1 VLLAALPGII
11 ENRFGHAGFNQAR
24 TDGIYANIVCPQIAG
39 SRLGKINYE
48 TTLEIKTHLFYN
60 HIISEKMEGT
70 MLSVKGIYENG
81 QVRLLEPIPSEKRVK
96 VIVTVLEE
104 LDREEAES
112 KEVDVNLFDDLV
124 GVINVR
130 EEGSTAHDKYIA
142 S

>member
-1 VLLAALPGII
+1 
-11 ENRFGHAGFNQAR
+11 
-24 TDGIYANIVCPQIAG
+24 
-39 SRLGKINYE
+39 
-48 TTLEIKTHLFYN
+48 
-60 HIISEKMEGT
+60 MEGT

-104 LDREEAES
+104 LDREEVEA

-130 EEGSTAHDKYIA
+130 EDGSATHDKYIA
-142 S
+142 F

>member
-1 VLLAALPGII
+1 
-11 ENRFGHAGFNQAR
+11 
-24 TDGIYANIVCPQIAG
+24 
-39 SRLGKINYE
+39 
-48 TTLEIKTHLFYN
+48 
-60 HIISEKMEGT
+60 MEGT

-81 QVRLLEPIPSEKRVK
+81 QVRLLEPIPSEKRAK

-104 LDREEAES
+104 LDREEVEA

-130 EEGSTAHDKYIA
+130 EDGSIAQDKYIA